1 MAQGVSR
8 KESIQAIAVIIT
20 FTKVY
25 GGGGTKWTEDINNKQ
40 FVERKASNKFNFAAM
55 DLPGKRL
62 KWLSLLVCT
71 RTLGRVP

>member
-1 MAQGVSR
+1 MAGGVSR
-8 KESIQAIAVIIT
+8 QDSIQAAAVIIT
-20 FTKVY
+20 FSKVY
-25 GGGGTKWTEDINNKQ
+25 RGKNSKWSEDINNGQ

-71 RTLGRVP
+71 RTIGKGP